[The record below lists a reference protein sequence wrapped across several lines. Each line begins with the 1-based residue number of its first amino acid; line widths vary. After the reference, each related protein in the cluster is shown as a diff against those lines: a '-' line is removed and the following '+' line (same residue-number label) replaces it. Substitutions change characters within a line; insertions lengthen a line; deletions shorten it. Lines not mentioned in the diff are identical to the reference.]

1 MKHGIGPLDK
11 LDCFCTQENIQCLYF
26 HLQLIS
32 PTQVAD
38 DLITRN
44 KNFIKYSSQTKSL
57 SHQIKMKSWMIW
69 IIVGTAILNP
79 SSADSS
85 DSLDPS
91 DPNGSTTESL
101 LRWTF
106 DPNIADDGIIGSIGF
121 AAIPGIGARSGP
133 FNFGKL

>member
-1 MKHGIGPLDK
+1 
-11 LDCFCTQENIQCLYF
+11 
-26 HLQLIS
+26 
-32 PTQVAD
+32 
-38 DLITRN
+38 
-44 KNFIKYSSQTKSL
+44 
-57 SHQIKMKSWMIW
+57 MKSWMIW
-69 IIVGTAILNP
+69 IIVGTIILNP
-79 SSADSS
+79 SSAESS

-106 DPNIADDGIIGSIGF
+106 DPNIADDGIIGGIGY